1 MEAFFNL
8 KSRLGRFVI
17 CVTIILPMQ
26 GCIISGDKL
35 DNMASAAA
43 PTENNVDASL
53 VTGSIPSQSTPL
65 TTDPILQSDEL
76 VIRDEI
82 RVIENLKI
90 SDKELKWDNTITGS
104 EGTISAIV
112 ENSDKGRKCRK
123 FKATRSAFDG
133 ENLYHGELCE
143 VAPDVWT
150 MTAFDVVH

>member
-82 RVIENLKI
+82 KAIENVNASPK
-90 SDKELKWDNTITGS
+90 DVKWDNTITGS
-104 EGTISAIV
+104 EGTISSIV
-112 ENSDKGRKCRK
+112 ESKDKGRKCRK
-123 FKATRSAFDG
+123 FQATRSAYDG
-133 ENLYHGELCE
+133 ENLYHGEICE
-143 VAPDVWT
+143 MAPDVWT
-150 MTAFDVVH
+150 MITFDMAH

>member
-1 MEAFFNL
+1 
-8 KSRLGRFVI
+8 
-17 CVTIILPMQ
+17 
-26 GCIISGDKL
+26 
-35 DNMASAAA
+35 MASTAA
-43 PTENNVDASL
+43 PTENNVDATL
-53 VTGSIPSQSTPL
+53 VTGSVPSQSTSL
-65 TTDPILQSDEL
+65 TNDPILQSDEL

-82 RVIENLKI
+82 RAIENLKT